1 MSFLTKDSVDLTK
14 PLQIVYKAFIIDKID
29 GFRVLAFN
37 VAYVANDRIV
47 RTHGCN

>member
-1 MSFLTKDSVDLTK
+1 L
-14 PLQIVYKAFIIDKID
+14 KILSIKSMISK
-29 GFRVLAFN
+29 VLPIN